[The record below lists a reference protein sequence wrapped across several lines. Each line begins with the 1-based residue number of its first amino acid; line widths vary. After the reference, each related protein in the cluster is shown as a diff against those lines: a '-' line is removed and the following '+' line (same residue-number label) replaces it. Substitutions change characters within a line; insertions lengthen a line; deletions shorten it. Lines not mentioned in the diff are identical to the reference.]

1 VAIRDSL
8 INSYMN
14 KIVIYSGRFHPFHKG
29 HKASYDY
36 LTKQFGK
43 DNVYVATSNAM
54 APLTSPFS
62 FEEKKSMAEKLGVPA
77 DKVVMVKN
85 PYQAKEITS
94 KINKPEDTVL
104 VYALSEK
111 DIDRFQ
117 FTKKDGT
124 PGYIQPYPKDEAHL
138 KDMTQNSYAFLT
150 PTVKFKIAGKDL
162 DSASAIRKLY
172 IDSDDAGK
180 NRILKDLYGKADK
193 ELKSLFD
200 RKLGITEELSR
211 IMTTLKE
218 GVADKH
224 DANMRKV
231 ELALEMEREVKAIEE
246 ANLENASFINTEK
259 GHRIMPAGGMGS
271 WDFDG
276 LRKSVV
282 DTLEQVA
289 GFIRGGQ
296 LDTAYTLAYRP
307 GAALEKKL
315 QALALYD
322 QWMDAHGNKPLPM
335 DKEVQLKPKTEDYIE
350 EAWSAKY
357 KKSINCNDPKGFSQK
372 AHCAGKKSK
381 SKK

>member
-1 VAIRDSL
+1 
-8 INSYMN
+8 MN

-43 DNVYVATSNAM
+43 DDVYVAASGAM

-77 DKVVMVKN
+77 DKFVMVKN
-85 PYQAKEITS
+85 PYQAREITD

-124 PGYIQPYPKDEAHL
+124 LGYIQPYPKDEAYL
-138 KDMTQNSYAFLT
+138 KDMTQHSYAFLT

-162 DSASAIRKLY
+162 DSATAIRKLY

-193 ELKSLFD
+193 ELKQLFD
-200 RKLGITEELSR
+200 RKLGVTEELSR
-211 IMTTLKE
+211 IMSTLKE
-218 GVADKH
+218 GVMDKQ
-224 DANMRKV
+224 DKNMRKV

-246 ANLENASFINTEK
+246 ANLENASFVNTEK

-282 DTLEQVA
+282 DTLDQVA

-296 LDTAYTLAYRP
+296 LDTAYNLAYRP

-335 DKEVQLKPKTEDYIE
+335 DKEVSLGPRSEDYIE
-350 EAWSAKY
+350 EAWSNDY
-357 KKSINCNDPKGFSQK
+357 KKSIDCDSPKGFSQK
-372 AHCAGKKSK
+372 AHCAGRKARQAGKKTKSK
-381 SKK
+381 SVK

>member
-1 VAIRDSL
+1 
-8 INSYMN
+8 MN

-43 DNVYVATSNAM
+43 DNVYIATSNSM

-94 KINKPEDTVL
+94 KINNPEDAVL

-111 DIDRFQ
+111 DIDRFK

-124 PGYIQPYPKDEAHL
+124 PGYIQPYPKDEAYL
-138 KDMTQNSYAFLT
+138 KDMTQHSYAFLT
-150 PTVKFKIAGKDL
+150 PTVKFKVAGKDV

-180 NRILKDLYGKADK
+180 NKILKDLYGVADK
-193 ELKSLFD
+193 ELKQLFD

-211 IMTTLKE
+211 IMSTLKE
-218 GVADKH
+218 GVMDKQ
-224 DANMRKV
+224 DKNMRKV

-246 ANLENASFINTEK
+246 ANLENASFVNTAK

-282 DTLEQVA
+282 DTLDDIADFVKGGRLDVA
-289 GFIRGGQ
+289 YQ
-296 LDTAYTLAYRP
+296 LAYRS
-307 GAALEKKL
+307 GNALEKKL
-315 QALALYD
+315 EALSLYD
-322 QWMDAHGNKPLPM
+322 QWMDAHGKKPLPM
-335 DKEVQLKPKTEDYIE
+335 DKEVQLTPKTEDYIE
-350 EAWSAKY
+350 EAWSDKY
-357 KKSINCNDPKGFSQK
+357 KKSIDCNNPKGFSQK
-372 AHCAGKKSK
+372 AHCAGKKKK
-381 SKK
+381 SK

>member
-1 VAIRDSL
+1 
-8 INSYMN
+8 MN
-14 KIVIYSGRFHPFHKG
+14 KTVIYSGRFHPFHKG

-43 DNVYVATSNAM
+43 DNVYVAASGAM

-62 FEEKKSMAEKLGVPA
+62 FEEKRMMAEKLGVPA
-77 DKVVMVKN
+77 DKFIMVKN

-94 KINKPEDTVL
+94 KINDPENAVL

-117 FTKKDGT
+117 FTKKDGS

-138 KDMTQNSYAFLT
+138 ENMTKHSYAFLT
-150 PTVKFKIAGKDL
+150 PTVKFKVAGKDL
-162 DSASAIRKLY
+162 DSATAIRKLY

-193 ELKSLFD
+193 ELKQLFD

-211 IMTTLKE
+211 IMSTLRE
-218 GVADKH
+218 GVMDKQ
-224 DANMRKV
+224 DKNMRKV

-246 ANLENASFINTEK
+246 ANLENASFVNTEK

-271 WDFDG
+271 RDFDG

-282 DTLEQVA
+282 DTLDQVA

-296 LDTAYTLAYRP
+296 LDTAYKLAYRK

-315 QALALYD
+315 EALALYD

-335 DKEVQLKPKTEDYIE
+335 DKEVQLAPKTEDYIE
-350 EAWSAKY
+350 EAWSDKY
-357 KKSINCNDPKGFSQK
+357 KKSINCNSPKGFSQK
-372 AHCAGKKSK
+372 AHCDGRKKSK